1 MRISKTAPE
10 RTGWRDQGISEHHR
24 LWGVGALAVDV
35 DFVLLEY
42 SWNGPAAL
50 IEYKNEYA
58 READYSNG
66 SYRALAVLASGGCTP
81 FFESRYKSDFTSYE
95 VTPLN
100 GIAKRYWLENGP
112 VTMTEKEY
120 VTFLYLLRA
129 QPLPS
134 YLDWDGG
141 SLRDSEG
148 GTND

>member
-1 MRISKTAPE
+1 MRAMKTAPE

-50 IEYKNEYA
+50 IEYKNERA
-58 READYSNG
+58 REVNYSNG

-81 FFESRYKSDFTSYE
+81 FFETRYTSDFTSFE

-100 GIAKRYWLENGP
+100 GIAKMYWLEDGP

-129 QPLPS
+129 QPLPTE
-134 YLDWDGG
+134 LVWNG
-141 SLRDSEG
+141 SSLQSVE
-148 GTND
+148 